1 MYEEV
6 IKMFYE
12 NRNDVEAEKMSAYMQ
27 KKFPFLGIKKPLRS
41 SLQKEFIKQWKKT
54 KEIDWE
60 FVFKLWD
67 LPEREFQYFAID
79 LIVSLVNELQKNDI
93 NQIEKL
99 ITTKS
104 WWDTVDIL
112 STKAVGEIC
121 EKYSELKENAI
132 INWSK
137 SENMWLKRSAILFQL
152 KYKEKTDTILLEKI
166 IVENSNSDEFFI
178 NKAIGWALREYSKT
192 DREWVRKFIQ
202 QNTLKPLS
210 IREGSKY
217 L

>member
-12 NRNDVEAEKMSAYMQ
+12 NRNDVDAEKMSVYMQ
-27 KKFPFLGIKKPLRS
+27 NKFPFLGIKKPLSS

-54 KEIDWE
+54 KEINWD
-60 FVFKLWD
+60 FIFKLWD

-93 NQIEKL
+93 NNMEKL

-112 STKAVGEIC
+112 STKAVGKIC
-121 EKYSELKENAI
+121 EKYSELKENVI

-152 KYKEKTDTILLEKI
+152 KFKEKTDTILLEKI
-166 IVENSNSDEFFI
+166 IVESSNTDEFFI

-192 DREWVRKFIQ
+192 DREWVREFIR
-202 QNTLKPLS
+202 QNTLKPLT

>member
-1 MYEEV
+1 M
-6 IKMFYE
+6 
-12 NRNDVEAEKMSAYMQ
+12 N
-27 KKFPFLGIKKPLRS
+27 
-41 SLQKEFIKQWKKT
+41 
-54 KEIDWE
+54 
-60 FVFKLWD
+60 FK
-67 LPEREFQYFAID
+67 
-79 LIVSLVNELQKNDI
+79 KNDI

-152 KYKEKTDTILLEKI
+152 KYKEK
-166 IVENSNSDEFFI
+166 N
-178 NKAIGWALREYSKT
+178 
-192 DREWVRKFIQ
+192 
-202 QNTLKPLS
+202 
-210 IREGSKY
+210 
-217 L
+217 

>member
-12 NRNDVEAEKMSAYMQ
+12 NRNDVDAEKMSVYMQ
-27 KKFPFLGIKKPLRS
+27 NKFPFLGIKKPLSS

-54 KEIDWE
+54 KEIDWN
-60 FVFKLWD
+60 FIFKLWD

-93 NQIEKL
+93 NKIEKL
-99 ITTKS
+99 IITKS

-112 STKAVGEIC
+112 STKAVGKIC
-121 EKYSELKENAI
+121 EKYSELKENTI

>member
-12 NRNDVEAEKMSAYMQ
+12 NRNDVDAEKMSVYMQ
-27 KKFPFLGIKKPLRS
+27 NKFPFLGIKKPLSS

-54 KEIDWE
+54 KEINWD
-60 FVFKLWD
+60 FIFKLWD

-93 NQIEKL
+93 NKIEKL
-99 ITTKS
+99 IITKS

-112 STKAVGEIC
+112 STKAVGKIC
-121 EKYSELKENAI
+121 EKYSELKENVI

-152 KYKEKTDTILLEKI
+152 KFKEKTDTILLEKI
-166 IVENSNSDEFFI
+166 IVESSNTDEFFI

>member
-12 NRNDVEAEKMSAYMQ
+12 NRNDVDAEKMSAYMQ
-27 KKFPFLGIKKPLRS
+27 NKFPFLGIKKPLSS

-54 KEIDWE
+54 KEINWD
-60 FVFKLWD
+60 FIFKLWD

-93 NQIEKL
+93 NKIEKL
-99 ITTKS
+99 IITKS

-112 STKAVGEIC
+112 STKAVGKIC
-121 EKYSELKENAI
+121 EKYSELKENTI